1 MLKQFNVFN
10 KNDCLVINEFY
21 VFLSLIEV
29 FIERR
34 LGDNSAPSEVN
45 VKQVALFA
53 TPATVAMRAFQREL
67 VYRAI
72 GVDMQSCGGLVDVIK

>member
-1 MLKQFNVFN
+1 M
-10 KNDCLVINEFY
+10 
-21 VFLSLIEV
+21 FLSLIEV

-53 TPATVAMRAFQREL
+53 TPAMVATQAFQREL
-67 VYRAI
+67 AYRAI
-72 GVDMQSCGGLVDVIK
+72 GVGMQSCGGLVDAIE

>member
-1 MLKQFNVFN
+1 MI
-10 KNDCLVINEFY
+10 NDFY

-72 GVDMQSCGGLVDVIK
+72 GVDMQSCGGLVDVIE

>member
-1 MLKQFNVFN
+1 MCIRDSN
-10 KNDCLVINEFY
+10 
-21 VFLSLIEV
+21 
-29 FIERR
+29 
-34 LGDNSAPSEVN
+34 NSAPSEVN

-72 GVDMQSCGGLVDVIK
+72 GVDMQSCGGLVDVIE